1 MRSNRW
7 LKKAAQFGI
16 DRGSKSKRVSLECNV
31 GAEADIFRHTFS
43 SNQLMRQLRMK
54 MGNYRKTPE
63 AISSLSPEQYPGNP
77 GYPPEAPGTG
87 ESG

>member
-1 MRSNRW
+1 M
-7 LKKAAQFGI
+7 
-16 DRGSKSKRVSLECNV
+16 VMV

-63 AISSLSPEQYPGNP
+63 AISSLSPEQYRGNP
-77 GYPPEAPGTG
+77 GERHGGPRNRRI
-87 ESG
+87 SG